1 MLSANKAAHRLRA
14 SRSSIYSSLSR
25 QKHGLLSPAASN
37 APGNGGVQV
46 SHFNFGSDVSFG
58 KRRPAT
64 SHILQSPAAPF
75 DDPIRIEDLQAEPDI
90 LSEAVGPVENVKDE
104 PYL

>member
-1 MLSANKAAHRLRA
+1 M
-14 SRSSIYSSLSR
+14 
-25 QKHGLLSPAASN
+25 
-37 APGNGGVQV
+37 

-104 PYL
+104 ATLKIPEIGEHFEMGRHLAKESGPP